1 MTGTRELRES
11 RSRDRLRLRASLVL
25 LGGAGMG
32 STALIVSVTVTA
44 LVAENIAG
52 DVTWSGVP
60 VAALVLGTA
69 VGTSL
74 LAIAMTRWGCR
85 SSLAT
90 FYVAAGLGAFLAC
103 TATGMAS
110 LPLLIAGAFVVGLGN
125 SANAL
130 TRYVAADLQSPERRA
145 TTLGWIVWAG
155 TIGAV
160 IGPNLL
166 SPSDRVGVSV
176 GLPSLAGAYLVSGLI
191 FLGAAVFYVLF
202 LRPDPSLLSVP
213 FEVNT
218 VPRAGIATSTTQL
231 FRPPQ
236 VQVSIVTL
244 VFSHAVMVL
253 IMTMTPLHLKAAG
266 HGLDV
271 IGLVASSHIVGMF
284 LFAPLTGL
292 LVDRVGSSRIIIIG
306 QALLLLS
313 TLGGMVVP
321 SSSVLWVGAT
331 LFLLGLGWN
340 FGFVAG
346 SSSLTR
352 DIPTADRA
360 WLQGRTDSIVWVSAA
375 AASLLSSVLFST
387 VGFAGLSAFGA
398 VAVLVAL
405 GTITIFQRKV
415 ASSIADIAK

>member
-1 MTGTRELRES
+1 MTPTRELRES
-11 RSRDRLRLRASLVL
+11 RSLDRLRLRSSLVL
-25 LGGAGMG
+25 LGGTGIG
-32 STALIVSVTVTA
+32 STALIVSVAVTT
-44 LVAENIAG
+44 LVAESIAG

-60 VAALVLGTA
+60 VAASILGTA
-69 VGTSL
+69 LGTSL
-74 LAIAMTRWGCR
+74 LAIAMTRWGR
-85 SSLAT
+85 RLSLAS
-90 FYVAAGLGAFLAC
+90 FYVVAGMGAFLAC
-103 TATGMAS
+103 TATVMVS
-110 LPLLIAGAFVVGLGN
+110 LPLLIAGALVVGLGN

-145 TTLGWIVWAG
+145 TALGWIVSAG

-191 FLGAAVFYVLF
+191 FLGAAMLYVLF
-202 LRPDPSLLSVP
+202 LRPDPSLLSAS
-213 FEVNT
+213 FEIQT
-218 VPRAGIATSTTQL
+218 APRVESAASTTQL
-231 FRPPQ
+231 FHTPQ
-236 VQVSIVTL
+236 VRVSIITL
-244 VFSHAVMVL
+244 VFSHVVMVL
-253 IMTMTPLHLKAAG
+253 IMTMTPLHLKSAG

-292 LVDRVGSSRIIIIG
+292 LVDRVGSSRIIFAG

-313 TLGGMVVP
+313 TLGSMVVP
-321 SSSVLWVGAT
+321 SSRVLWVGAT

-352 DIPTADRA
+352 DIPIADRA

-387 VGFAGLSAFGA
+387 VGFAGLSAFGS

-415 ASSIADIAK
+415 TSSIPDIGK